1 MTALTNTRITIKC
14 RASGVPTPT
23 VTWSTENRKILSEE
37 GGYIVQEDGSLLI
50 KVADKVDT
58 VRYTCTAVNFA
69 GQDSASSSVVVVGRV
84 AEMCHIN

>member
-1 MTALTNTRITIKC
+1 MTAFTNTRITIKC

-23 VTWSTENRKILSEE
+23 VTWSTENQKILSEE
-37 GGYIVQEDGSLLI
+37 GGYIVQEDGSLLV
-50 KVADKVDT
+50 KVAEKVDT
-58 VRYTCTAVNFA
+58 VRYTCTAVNVA

>member
-1 MTALTNTRITIKC
+1 M
-14 RASGVPTPT
+14 
-23 VTWSTENRKILSEE
+23 
-37 GGYIVQEDGSLLI
+37 QEDGSLLV